1 MYLLSVMKQVV
12 KMDLELMPTQAY
24 AYTVNELE
32 KNLALAEIHAK
43 QYPGVAPLFGM
54 PYTAWF
60 CKDCLRKHFLI
71 IEGLAEEG
79 INFTDNPTEKKFFSK
94 VAELMRV
101 FKTKVPKMDEKMAL
115 AMTDGVRKIRKV
127 LNAPAIAKEIY
138 TSSPKPPSAPSEQ
151 YLNTPTDNLI
161 ISERGKS
168 MDKRQL
174 GTIVA
179 SQFVGRGVQEAVAY
193 YDRPVFSTVTL
204 SNVVGIGGG
213 LLGSVLSLMGK
224 VPGEFDLAVAVVS
237 SKLLADEVVKVAKQQ
252 MAWGGPIL
260 GAKAAFAPVSY
271 VPTFK
276 PAAELV
282 TVD

>member
-1 MYLLSVMKQVV
+1 
-12 KMDLELMPTQAY
+12 MDLELMPTQAY

-43 QYPGVAPLFGM
+43 QFGSDPLF
-54 PYTAWF
+54 
-60 CKDCLRKHFLI
+60 CSDCLRKHFII
-71 IEGLAEEG
+71 IEGLAEEAV
-79 INFTDNPTEKKFFSK
+79 NFTNNVSEKGYFSK

-101 FKTKVPKMDEKMAL
+101 FKAKVPELDGGSAL
-115 AMTDGVRKIRKV
+115 VMSEGIRKIRKV

-138 TSSPKPPSAPSEQ
+138 TAAPKPQSEPAEE
-151 YLNTPTDNLI
+151 YLNTPADNLI

-168 MDKRQL
+168 MDKKQL